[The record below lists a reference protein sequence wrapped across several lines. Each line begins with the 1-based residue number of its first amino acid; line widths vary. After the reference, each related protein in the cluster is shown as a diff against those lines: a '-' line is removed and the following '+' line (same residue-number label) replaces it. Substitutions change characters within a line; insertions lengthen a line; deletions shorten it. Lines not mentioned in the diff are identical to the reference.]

1 MSVEPQDWLSNV
13 ESWSAIIRNFGLVI
27 AAVIALP
34 LAIWR
39 SIVAARQ
46 ATTAQLGLLNERCQK
61 GADML
66 ASEKLTVRLGGIY
79 TLAWLARE
87 YPGDYHTPIMS
98 LFCVFVRHAS
108 RKAGEVAESIKG
120 DNLTQILESDG
131 GLDEEVIDRPGEDVQ
146 EAMRAI
152 CNRSEAQIEIEQVA
166 KLRSNLVG
174 ANLSGAD
181 LQGANLQG
189 ANLRNANLSGAQLWN
204 ANLSGANLLNAN
216 LRNANLAGADL
227 QGANLW
233 NTDLSGA
240 ELEEANLEDANLKDA
255 DVSGAHLWNANL
267 SGAILQDADVSGAE
281 LWNGDVAGAWKG
293 DVLDASLGVYNG
305 LTQEEIDRAVADS
318 DNPPDLTGAV
328 DANTGEPLVWRG
340 GTTRG

>member
-27 AAVIALP
+27 AAGIALP

-46 ATTAQLGLLNERCQK
+46 ATTAQLGLLNERYQK
-61 GADML
+61 GSEML
-66 ASEKLTVRLGGIY
+66 GNKGLSVRLGGIY
-79 TLAWLARE
+79 ALARLARE
-87 YPGDYHTPIMS
+87 RPRDYHVQIMGF
-98 LFCVFVRHAS
+98 LCAFVRHAS

-120 DNLTQILESDG
+120 DDSTQIVESDG
-131 GLDEEVIDRPGEDVQ
+131 GSHEEVIDRPVGEDVQ

-174 ANLSGAD
+174 ANLAGAD
-181 LQGANLQG
+181 LQDVDVSG
-189 ANLRNANLSGAQLWN
+189 ANLRNANLSGVN
-204 ANLSGANLLNAN
+204 
-216 LRNANLAGADL
+216 L
-227 QGANLW
+227 QGANLRK
-233 NTDLSGA
+233 TDLSGA
-240 ELEEANLEDANLKDA
+240 DLEEANLEDA

-267 SGAILQDADVSGAE
+267 SGAVLQDADVSGAH
-281 LWNGDVAGAWKG
+281 LWNADVSGAN
-293 DVLDASLGVYNG
+293 LGVYNG
-305 LTQEEIDRAVADS
+305 LTQEEIDQAVADS
-318 DNPPDLTGAV
+318 DKPPDLIGAV

>member
-39 SIVAARQ
+39 SIVASRQ
-46 ATTAQLGLLNERCQK
+46 ATTAQLGLLNERYLK

-66 ASEKLTVRLGGIY
+66 GSEKLTVRLGGIY
-79 TLAWLARE
+79 ALAWLDRE
-87 YPGDYHTPIMS
+87 YPGDYRRPIMS

-120 DNLTQILESDG
+120 DDSTQIVESDG
-131 GLDEEVIDRPGEDVQ
+131 GSHEEVIDRPVGEDVQ

-189 ANLRNANLSGAQLWN
+189 ANLRNANLSGA
-204 ANLSGANLLNAN
+204 NLSGANL
-216 LRNANLAGADL
+216 
-227 QGANLW
+227 QGANLRGANLR

-240 ELEEANLEDANLKDA
+240 DLEEANLEAANLEDA

-267 SGAILQDADVSGAE
+267 SVAILQDADVSGAD
-281 LWNGDVAGAWKG
+281 LWNADVSGAQLWNADLSG
-293 DVLDASLGVYNG
+293 AQLGGSND

>member
-46 ATTAQLGLLNERCQK
+46 ATTAQLGLLNERYQK

-66 ASEKLTVRLGGIY
+66 GSEKLTVRLGGIY
-79 TLAWLARE
+79 ALAWLDRE
-87 YPGDYHTPIMS
+87 YPGDYRRPIMS
-98 LFCVFVRHAS
+98 LFCVFVRRDDS
-108 RKAGEVAESIKG
+108 
-120 DNLTQILESDG
+120 TQIVESDG
-131 GLDEEVIDRPGEDVQ
+131 GSDEEVIDRPVGEDVQ

-189 ANLRNANLSGAQLWN
+189 ANLQGANLSGANLQGANLQGANLRNANLSGADLEE
-204 ANLSGANLLNAN
+204 ANLSGAI
-216 LRNANLAGADL
+216 L
-227 QGANLW
+227 Q
-233 NTDLSGA
+233 
-240 ELEEANLEDANLKDA
+240 DA
-255 DVSGAHLWNANL
+255 DVSDAHLWNANL
-267 SGAILQDADVSGAE
+267 SGAILQDANLSGAILQDADVSGAN
-281 LWNGDVAGAWKG
+281 LWNADVSGAQ
-293 DVLDASLGVYNG
+293 LGVSSD
-305 LTQEEIDRAVADS
+305 LTQEEIDRAIADS

>member
-46 ATTAQLGLLNERCQK
+46 ATTAQLGLLNERCKK

-181 LQGANLQG
+181 LQGANL
-189 ANLRNANLSGAQLWN
+189 
-204 ANLSGANLLNAN
+204 
-216 LRNANLAGADL
+216 RNANLAERESVGTRSCGTRICRVRICGTRIWRVRIYRARIC
-227 QGANLW
+227 GTRIYPARN
-233 NTDLSGA
+233 
-240 ELEEANLEDANLKDA
+240 
-255 DVSGAHLWNANL
+255 
-267 SGAILQDADVSGAE
+267 
-281 LWNGDVAGAWKG
+281 WKRR
-293 DVLDASLGVYNG
+293 
-305 LTQEEIDRAVADS
+305 T
-318 DNPPDLTGAV
+318 
-328 DANTGEPLVWRG
+328 WK
-340 GTTRG
+340 TRT